1 MSEIAFKS
9 WPKTGRLFRDIVITE
24 KIDGTN
30 AAIHIREMT
39 DGFNSCPDAYT
50 LIVNGTRYAVAAQS
64 RKRLITPQQDN
75 HGFARWVY
83 DNAEQLVK
91 ILGTGLHF
99 GEWWGQGIQRGY
111 GMTSRV
117 FSLFNTAKWKG
128 IGEKVGE
135 HIITSVPVL
144 YEGPFDVL
152 EINKALKDLK
162 YYGSYASFLYPDPE
176 GICIYHKQA
185 NTIFKVT
192 LDGDDAG
199 KWEL

>member
-30 AAIHIREMT
+30 AAIHIQEMT
-39 DGFNSCPDAYT
+39 GGFNGCPEAYT
-50 LIVNGTRYAVAAQS
+50 VVVNGIRYAIAAQS

-75 HGFARWVY
+75 YGFARWVY

-91 ILGTGLHF
+91 ILGPGLHF
-99 GEWWGQGIQRGY
+99 GEWWGKGIQRGY
-111 GMTSRV
+111 GIPGKV
-117 FSLFNTAKWKG
+117 FSLFNTEKWKG
-128 IGEKVGE
+128 IGEKVGD
-135 HIITSVPVL
+135 HYINSVPVL
-144 YEGPFDVL
+144 YEGPFDL
-152 EINKALKDLK
+152 QEINRALKDLK
-162 YYGSYASFLYPDPE
+162 GYGSYASFLYPDPE

-192 LDGDDAG
+192 LDGNDAG